1 MGESGHS
8 PALVGKHFIMNYYT
22 ILHDE
27 PQSLYKFYKDD
38 SVYSFGTEGE
48 PLSPESTV
56 TGQSVRLYSPPPP
69 PLHSISAQLPWSAL
83 CLD

>member
-38 SVYSFGTEGE
+38 SVYSFGVEGE
-48 PLSPESTV
+48 PLTPESTV
-56 TGQSVRLYSPPPP
+56 IGQAVPLALPCHSPLPIHTTRTRL
-69 PLHSISAQLPWSAL
+69 SIH
-83 CLD
+83 

>member
-56 TGQSVRLYSPPPP
+56 TGQSV
-69 PLHSISAQLPWSAL
+69 SIPHHGGSWH
-83 CLD
+83 